1 MRYDFCVVGG
11 GIVGLATAR
20 EILRRRPGASLVLL
34 EKETDLATHQTG
46 HNSGVIHAG
55 VYYAPGSLK
64 ARLCRAGNLQTKQ
77 FCAEHGIPIEEC
89 GKLIVATTP
98 IEVQRLADLR
108 KRCDLNEIAT
118 QEVAGVDLITL
129 EPRIAG
135 LAALLVPSTGIVDYR
150 RVSVALAEDIRK
162 HGGEVRLRS
171 CVRSITE
178 KSAEVEVVLT
188 EGEPIRAGQLIACAG
203 LQADRLARA
212 ARLDVPLRIIP
223 FRGEYFQLPTTKSE
237 IVRHLIYPV
246 PDPELPFLG
255 VHLTRMIGGYVTV
268 GPNAVLGFAREGYP
282 HFSFDLRD
290 AAETLSFSGFWH
302 VLRKHWR
309 SALHEFHGSLIR
321 SRYLQEC
328 RKYCPELDLQD
339 LQPYPA
345 GIRAQAVLAD
355 GTLVHDFMFADTPRM
370 VHVLNAPSPAATAA
384 LPIADVIAAR
394 VLHEAE

>member
-20 EILRRRPGASLVLL
+20 EILKRRPGASLVLL
-34 EKETDLATHQTG
+34 EKETDFATHQTG

-64 ARLCRAGNLQTKQ
+64 ARLCRAGNQQTKQ
-77 FCAEHGIPIEEC
+77 FCAEHHIPIEAC

-98 IEVQRLADLR
+98 LEMHRLADLR
-108 KRCDLNEIAT
+108 KRCETNEIAT
-118 QEVAGVDLITL
+118 QAVAGADLVTL

-150 RVSVALAEDIRK
+150 RVSLALTEEIRK
-162 HGGEVRLRS
+162 HGGEARLRS

-178 KSAEVEVVLT
+178 GSAEVEVVLT

-203 LQADRLARA
+203 LQADRLART
-212 ARLDVPLRIIP
+212 ARLDVQLRIIP
-223 FRGEYFQLPTTKSE
+223 FRGEYFQLPTTKSN

-255 VHLTRMIGGYVTV
+255 VHLTRMIGGRVTV

-282 HFSFDLRD
+282 HFSFNLRD
-290 AAETLSFSGFWH
+290 AAETLRFSGFWR
-302 VLRKHWR
+302 VVRKHWR
-309 SALHEFHGSLIR
+309 SALGEAMSRPPGSIVKWL
-321 SRYLQEC
+321 
-328 RKYCPELDLQD
+328 
-339 LQPYPA
+339 
-345 GIRAQAVLAD
+345 
-355 GTLVHDFMFADTPRM
+355 
-370 VHVLNAPSPAATAA
+370 
-384 LPIADVIAAR
+384 
-394 VLHEAE
+394 